1 MEIPPQSQGVGSIA
15 LSQMYRDAAMLEQE
29 SLALAAE
36 SQKRRLESE
45 MPSAVPKM
53 AKTSVSQTH
62 VSTPATASP
71 AGPQN
76 AGNGGRCFR
85 CGRAGHWSRD
95 CTHIAMAMTA
105 RMSSPCHVCG
115 GRTNP
120 PPTAS
125 ADSASGRTRAGG
137 RTTAALSTISSASAL
152 SPRRTRATWRSEPA
166 LPSLSVLTPPFQC
179 LPPLSIRA
187 RTHSSNTLVHAWA
200 IEDNISCVE

>member
-1 MEIPPQSQGVGSIA
+1 M
-15 LSQMYRDAAMLEQE
+15 
-29 SLALAAE
+29 ALAAE

-115 GRTNP
+115 GRINP
-120 PPTAS
+120 TS
-125 ADSASGRTRAGG
+125 DRICR
-137 RTTAALSTISSASAL
+137 
-152 SPRRTRATWRSEPA
+152 
-166 LPSLSVLTPPFQC
+166 LSVGPYAGRWAHHCALNHLVSLGF
-179 LPPLSIRA
+179 IA
-187 RTHSSNTLVHAWA
+187 AEDASN
-200 IEDNISCVE
+200 VEI

>member
-1 MEIPPQSQGVGSIA
+1 MSDPPDPAWLDALLGGTDGVEIPPQSQGVGSIA

-36 SQKRRLESE
+36 SPKRRFESE

-115 GRTNP
+115 GRINP
-120 PPTAS
+120 TS
-125 ADSASGRTRAGG
+125 DRICR
-137 RTTAALSTISSASAL
+137 
-152 SPRRTRATWRSEPA
+152 
-166 LPSLSVLTPPFQC
+166 LSVGPY
-179 LPPLSIRA
+179 A
-187 RTHSSNTLVHAWA
+187 GKWAHHSCALNHLVSLGFIAAEDASN
-200 IEDNISCVE
+200 VEI